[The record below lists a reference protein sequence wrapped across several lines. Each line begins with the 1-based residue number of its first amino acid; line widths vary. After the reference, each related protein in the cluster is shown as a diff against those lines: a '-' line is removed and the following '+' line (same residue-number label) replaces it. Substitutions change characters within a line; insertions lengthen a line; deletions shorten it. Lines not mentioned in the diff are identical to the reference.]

1 MSVFGDTFARP
12 DRQGPGTM
20 DNEVEARS
28 ERVCDHVRRSLA
40 GIGNLLME
48 NRRNTVKEI
57 DPRTQASQ
65 SWWAVHFS
73 LRLRC
78 WGIRGGRGTL
88 PHHGGQKTW
97 LMIMC

>member
-1 MSVFGDTFARP
+1 
-12 DRQGPGTM
+12 GTM

-57 DPRTQASQ
+57 DPRHGDHDCSDAHRHLCH
-65 SWWAVHFS
+65 AAG
-73 LRLRC
+73 LRRDCLNN
-78 WGIRGGRGTL
+78 GGSG
-88 PHHGGQKTW
+88 P
-97 LMIMC
+97 

>member
-1 MSVFGDTFARP
+1 
-12 DRQGPGTM
+12 M

-57 DPRTQASQ
+57 DP
-65 SWWAVHFS
+65 HFS